1 MTNKVVKEL
10 LAEIGENVINGKVPS
25 MIKKFDPNTDQDVI
39 TITGGEPRR
48 LVVDPDGAINWF
60 DYENGPV
67 M

>member
-1 MTNKVVKEL
+1 MMNEVVKEL
-10 LAEIGENVINGKVPS
+10 LAEIGENVINGQVPA
-25 MIKKFDPNTDQDVI
+25 MIKKFDPNTEQDVI
-39 TITGGEPRR
+39 AITGGEPRR